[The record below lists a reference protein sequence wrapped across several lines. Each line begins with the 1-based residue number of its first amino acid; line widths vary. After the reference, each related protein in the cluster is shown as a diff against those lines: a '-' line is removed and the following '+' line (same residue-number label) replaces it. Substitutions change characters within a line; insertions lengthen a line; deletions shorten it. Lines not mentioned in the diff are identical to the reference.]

1 MSIIDVH
8 VVRYQDRDVEVDL
21 PLEVGPYKNGRHGAD
36 LPLKT
41 ERDVL
46 EIPLVTELPIMQ
58 LRDVERYHDQLD
70 VTILIKAQV
79 NPVTSSVTKVNVT
92 SQLVVRGRS
101 V

>member
-1 MSIIDVH
+1 
-8 VVRYQDRDVEVDL
+8 
-21 PLEVGPYKNGRHGAD
+21 
-36 LPLKT
+36 
-41 ERDVL
+41 
-46 EIPLVTELPIMQ
+46 MQ